1 MQKYTR
7 TKEHVMLAGRERVV
21 YERMNKKYVKD
32 AKSNTGYIILKSA
45 SRSKNMKGG
54 TNFKLEITI
63 KEKNR
68 ATIIYD
74 MVDKVDN
81 KQPLPYQALTE
92 KQKEYFYN
100 GLFSLVIV
108 LDNRD
113 MIAVRENN
121 AIYLKY
127 DTTLNALWPEI
138 MVSSS
143 NPKNIIAKLAS
154 LNRILEIIDDEA
166 DKKTFNDL
174 IVMFRSQLFTI
185 WSIDGKELSTKTSN
199 ESELTV
205 VNFN

>member
-32 AKSNTGYIILKSA
+32 AKSDTGYIILKSA

-54 TNFKLEITI
+54 TNFNLEITI
-63 KEKNR
+63 KEERR
-68 ATIIYD
+68 ATIIHD
-74 MVDKVDN
+74 MVN
-81 KQPLPYQALTE
+81 KQFDLPYQSLTE
-92 KQKEYFYN
+92 QQKEYFYN

-108 LDNRD
+108 LKNRD
-113 MIAVRENN
+113 MITVRDNN
-121 AIYLKY
+121 AIYSKY
-127 DTTLNALWPEI
+127 DTELNALWPEI

-166 DKKTFNDL
+166 NKKTFNDL
-174 IVMFRSQLFTI
+174 IKMFRSQLFSI
-185 WSIDGKELSTKTSN
+185 WSIDGEKLSTKTSK

-205 VNFN
+205 VKY